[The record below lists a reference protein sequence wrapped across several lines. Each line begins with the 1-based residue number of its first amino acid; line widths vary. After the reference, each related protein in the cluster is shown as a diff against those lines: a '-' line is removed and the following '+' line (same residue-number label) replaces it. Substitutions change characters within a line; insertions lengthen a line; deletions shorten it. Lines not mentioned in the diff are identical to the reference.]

1 MAEQQVRRSRNP
13 ARTRKAILD
22 AATVEFAAKGLG
34 GARIDEIAERSG
46 ANKAMIYHYFG
57 AKEDLFRTVL
67 ESIYERLGAAERT
80 LELKNLDPKMAV
92 EVFIEFLWDF
102 YLTHPE
108 YITLLNS
115 ENLHQTRHIKDSDH
129 IRGLRKPFLRML
141 EGVLNRG
148 AEEGMFRPGVDP
160 VQFHLTIAA
169 LSYFYLSNNGT
180 LSVFFG
186 RDLRTPRA
194 LAAWRRHMSDLVF
207 RFLAP
212 EKT

>member
-1 MAEQQVRRSRNP
+1 
-13 ARTRKAILD
+13 
-22 AATVEFAAKGLG
+22 
-34 GARIDEIAERSG
+34 
-46 ANKAMIYHYFG
+46 
-57 AKEDLFRTVL
+57 
-67 ESIYERLGAAERT
+67 
-80 LELKNLDPKMAV
+80 
-92 EVFIEFLWDF
+92 
-102 YLTHPE
+102 
-108 YITLLNS
+108 
-115 ENLHQTRHIKDSDH
+115 
-129 IRGLRKPFLRML
+129 ML
-141 EGVLNRG
+141 EGVLNRD